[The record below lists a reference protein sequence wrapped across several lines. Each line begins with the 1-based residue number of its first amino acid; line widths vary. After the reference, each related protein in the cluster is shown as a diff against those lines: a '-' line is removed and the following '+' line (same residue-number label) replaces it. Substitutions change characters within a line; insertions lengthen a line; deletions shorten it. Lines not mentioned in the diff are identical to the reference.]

1 MGVYRQS
8 KAPAEVKIPVLPYV
22 RKVLLHEYGPEPI
35 LINNLTVLGKAMYST
50 PLDFPDFEPAEVRG
64 EAMKFHISHNLYGQ
78 YKQYKAL
85 FQSGCYF
92 EKVAQRM
99 LLAHIE
105 AQQRIGGKI
114 LDAIED
120 WFEMYGIEEGVD
132 YRLDAAYE
140 LWKAFKKK
148 RARHLARSGSPG

>member
-8 KAPAEVKIPVLPYV
+8 SPPIEVRIPVLPYV

-35 LINNLTVLGKAMYST
+35 LISGLTVLGKYFYSF
-50 PLDFPDFEPAEVRG
+50 PIDFPETPSIEVKG
-64 EAMKFHISHNLYGQ
+64 EVMKFKISHVLYNH
-78 YKQYKAL
+78 YKSYKEL
-85 FQSGCYF
+85 FQTGCYF

-105 AQQRIGGKI
+105 AQQRLGGKI

-120 WFEMYGIEEGVD
+120 WFEMYGIEDGED
-132 YRLDAAYE
+132 YTLTAAYE
-140 LWKAFKKK
+140 LWKQFKKR
-148 RARHLARSGSPG
+148 RARHLAKS